1 MYADIPVSLAVVLV
15 VSGLALLA
23 WSSDRFVAGSA
34 ALAKNLGVSQF
45 VIGMVVIGF
54 GTSAPELLVSAFSGA
69 SGHSNLSL
77 GNAYGSCFFN
87 IAGIL
92 GVAALVKP
100 IVVKKSIPRFGVPV
114 LLAIS
119 AVSYILIRDGSLSRI
134 DAAILLVIF
143 AITMPL
149 YCFIDRKGGD
159 AAQDGEEIKE
169 MSFAASLAWSLAG
182 LVVMIGASHLLVWGS
197 VDLARSLGVS
207 ELMIGLTVVAIG
219 TSLPELASALAASRR
234 GESEL
239 VLGNIIGSN
248 IFNMLAVVGI
258 AGAISPIEKFSPCV
272 LGRDLPV
279 LAAGVDTKDQAAIA
293 AFASSLPGGFAGYRV
308 EDGRVKWLVDGAEPG
323 EAIRTPE
330 INANASLVA
339 ATPEVRA
346 SITALLRSLS
356 SLGDI
361 IVEGRDI
368 TTAVFPDTPARFY
381 LTASAEVRAA
391 RRRKE
396 QVEKGISS
404 ESAEAV
410 KASLLARDK
419 IDSTRK
425 CAPLAKADGVL
436 EIDSSDMSFE
446 AVVEAVLSALPEGWA
461 S

>member
-1 MYADIPVSLAVVLV
+1 MYADIPVSLAVVFV

-23 WSSDRFVAGSA
+23 WRSDRFVAGSA
-34 ALAKNLGVSQF
+34 ALAKNLGVSPF

-279 LAAGVDTKDQAAIA
+279 LAAATL
-293 AFASSLPGGFAGYRV
+293 SLGIFGLSFRPSKPVGSI
-308 EDGRVKWLVDGAEPG
+308 GRVKGAFWLLFFFAYMAIVIAGELLPPATRSARFWGA
-323 EAIRTPE
+323 
-330 INANASLVA
+330 
-339 ATPEVRA
+339 
-346 SITALLRSLS
+346 
-356 SLGDI
+356 
-361 IVEGRDI
+361 VEGI
-368 TTAVFPDTPARFY
+368 GT
-381 LTASAEVRAA
+381 
-391 RRRKE
+391 KGG
-396 QVEKGISS
+396 VEECQG
-404 ESAEAV
+404 
-410 KASLLARDK
+410 
-419 IDSTRK
+419 
-425 CAPLAKADGVL
+425 
-436 EIDSSDMSFE
+436 
-446 AVVEAVLSALPEGWA
+446 
-461 S
+461 